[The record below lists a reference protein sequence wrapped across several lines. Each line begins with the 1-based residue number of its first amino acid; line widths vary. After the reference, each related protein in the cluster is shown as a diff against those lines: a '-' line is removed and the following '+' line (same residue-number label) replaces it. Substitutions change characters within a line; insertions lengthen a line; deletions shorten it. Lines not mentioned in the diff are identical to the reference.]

1 MNSARIYIR
10 LFICLKF
17 RLDFLTYS
25 VALNCNNNIM
35 LPNSC
40 MNNFIQ
46 LSCLKSRICLLYQF
60 LIYVRYWFS
69 LMNVSY
75 TIPNPKK
82 GIFFFFTAFGSCFSM
97 LAHSQRKASTPLCI
111 LWDKKYKTKK
121 INFYV
126 YDKYVYLTKVL
137 I

>member
-1 MNSARIYIR
+1 MTFYYLFCLHTTSIIDRLNLVINSASVHIR

-60 LIYVRYWFS
+60 LICVRYWFS

-111 LWDKKYKTKK
+111 L
-121 INFYV
+121 
-126 YDKYVYLTKVL
+126 
-137 I
+137 